1 MFDHLSITTTD
12 LDRAQRF
19 YDAVLGALGIPRV
32 YRRERAIGYGE
43 RHRIDGA
50 ACYLSVYL
58 TTNKLG
64 ADKPGGDKF
73 VADNRHWCFRA
84 FSRAAVHAFHEA
96 ALANGGSDDGP
107 PGIRDVYGPDYY
119 AAFVRD
125 PDGNR
130 LEALTRRPE
139 EQE

>member
-12 LDRAQRF
+12 LDRAQLF

-32 YRRERAIGYGE
+32 NRRERAIGYGE
-43 RHRIDGA
+43 RQKVDGGA
-50 ACYLSVYL
+50 GYLSVYL
-58 TTNKLG
+58 STNV
-64 ADKPGGDKF
+64 

-84 FSRAAVHAFHEA
+84 PGRAAVRAFHAA
-96 ALANGGSDDGP
+96 ALAHGGTDDGP
-107 PGIRDVYGPDYY
+107 PGLRENYSPDYY

-130 LEALTRRPE
+130 LEAVTRRPE
-139 EQE
+139 ETS

>member
-32 YRRERAIGYGE
+32 NRRERSVGYGE
-43 RHRIDGA
+43 RHGTDGA
-50 ACYLSVYL
+50 PCYLSVYL
-58 TTNKLG
+58 STEKL
-64 ADKPGGDKF
+64 

-84 FSRAAVHAFHEA
+84 PSRAAVRAFHEA
-96 ALANGGSDDGP
+96 ALADGGRDDGP
-107 PGIRDVYGPDYY
+107 PGLRDIYGPDYY

-130 LEALTRRPE
+130 IEAVTRRPE
-139 EQE
+139 EQA

>member
-19 YDAVLGALGIPRV
+19 YDAVLGTLGIPRV
-32 YRRERAIGYGE
+32 NRRERSVGYGE
-43 RHRIDGA
+43 RPGTDGSPG
-50 ACYLSVYL
+50 YLSVYL
-58 TTNKLG
+58 TTGNL
-64 ADKPGGDKF
+64 

-84 FSRAAVHAFHEA
+84 PSRAAVRAFHEA
-96 ALANGGSDDGP
+96 ALANDGSDDGP
-107 PGIRDVYGPDYY
+107 PGIRDIYSSDYY

-130 LEALTRRPE
+130 IEAVTRRPE